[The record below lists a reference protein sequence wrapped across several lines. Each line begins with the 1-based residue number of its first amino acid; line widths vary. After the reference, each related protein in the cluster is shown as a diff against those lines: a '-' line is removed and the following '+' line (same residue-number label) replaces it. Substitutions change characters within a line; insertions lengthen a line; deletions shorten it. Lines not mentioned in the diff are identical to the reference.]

1 MTETAV
7 YDIERVRAW
16 KRELDAA
23 PYRSYLYSYPHK
35 TAYRPFEKP
44 KPLSEL
50 WQDEPAES
58 FFLYMHIP
66 FCGARCGFCNL
77 FTLPDKREDV
87 HKHYVDALER
97 QAKKWA
103 GFASRPFA
111 RFAIG
116 GGTPTLLRA
125 DQLSRLFDIAEDI
138 MGLDPSAASISV
150 ETSPETVDP
159 QRLSILK
166 KRGTD
171 RVSMGI
177 QSFIEAEAAAIYRP
191 QKPDEVRRALDL
203 LQRFE
208 FPLLNL
214 DLIYGLPGQTPETW
228 LYSLE
233 QALSYEPGEIFL
245 YPLYTREHTILKP
258 GDVQGGGPEDL
269 RMDMYLAACKRL
281 EERGYEQF
289 SMRRFAR
296 KDTVGYDPSK
306 RPLAYGCQEEG
317 MMGLGCGA
325 RSYTQHVHYASRY
338 GVSRKAT
345 KSIIADY
352 VAAERYDHADYGF
365 ELNAEER
372 KRRFVLK
379 GILHSE
385 GLPLE
390 EYTQR
395 FGSHAF
401 NDLPQLHLLTES
413 RLASI
418 EDGILRMGREG
429 LGYSDAIGDWLISE
443 PVRNRMHEFVLP

>member
-7 YDIERVRAW
+7 YDAERVQAW
-16 KRELDAA
+16 KQELAAA

-35 TAYRPFEKP
+35 TAYRPFDTP
-44 KPLSEL
+44 KPLADL
-50 WQDEPAES
+50 WRDEPADS

-87 HKHYVDALER
+87 HKRYVDALER
-97 QAKKWA
+97 QAREWA

-125 DQLSRLFDIAEDI
+125 DQLTRLFDIAEGI
-138 MGLDPSAASISV
+138 MGLNPAEASISV
-150 ETSPETVDP
+150 ETSPETVDAE
-159 QRLSILK
+159 RLRILK
-166 KRGTD
+166 DRGVD

-191 QKPDEVRRALDL
+191 QKPDEVRRALEL
-203 LQRFE
+203 LGSFD

-214 DLIYGLPGQTPETW
+214 DLIYGLPGQTLETW

-233 QALSYEPGEIFL
+233 QALAYRPGEIFL

-258 GDVQGGGPEDL
+258 GDVQAAGPEDL
-269 RMDMYLAACKRL
+269 RLLMYAAACERL
-281 EERGYEQF
+281 TERGYEQF

-296 KDTVGYDPSK
+296 RDAAGYSPDK
-306 RPLAYGCQEEG
+306 TLLAYGCQEEG

-325 RSYTQHVHYASRY
+325 RSYTRNVHYASRY

-345 KSIIADY
+345 ESIIADY
-352 VAAERYDHADYGF
+352 VAAERHDTADYGF
-365 ELNAEER
+365 VLNADEQR
-372 KRRFVLK
+372 RRFVLK
-379 GILHSE
+379 SILHSE
-385 GLPLE
+385 GLNLA
-390 EYTQR
+390 EYGQR
-395 FGSHAF
+395 FGTEAF
-401 NDLPQLHLLTES
+401 DDLPELRLLTES
-413 RLASI
+413 GLGAI
-418 EDGILRMGREG
+418 EDGVLRMGREG

-443 PVRNRMHEFVLP
+443 PVRSRMAEFVLP

>member
-7 YDIERVRAW
+7 YNAEQVEAW
-16 KRELDAA
+16 KQELAAA

-35 TAYRPFEKP
+35 TAYRPFEDS
-44 KPLSEL
+44 KPLADL
-50 WQDEPAES
+50 WKNEPSES

-87 HKHYVDALER
+87 HARYVDALER
-97 QAKKWA
+97 QARDWA
-103 GFASRPFA
+103 ALASRPFA

-125 DQLSRLFDIAEDI
+125 DQLTRLFDIAEGI
-138 MGLDPSAASISV
+138 MGLNPREASISV

-159 QRLSILK
+159 QRLQVLK
-166 KRGTD
+166 ERGVD

-191 QKPDEVRRALDL
+191 QKPDEVRRALEL
-203 LQRFE
+203 LGSFN

-214 DLIYGLPGQTPETW
+214 DLIYGLPGQTLDTW
-228 LYSLE
+228 LYSLD
-233 QALSYEPGEIFL
+233 QALAYKPGEIFL

-258 GDVQGGGPEDL
+258 GDVSAAAPEDL
-269 RMDMYLAACKRL
+269 RWTLYMAACERL
-281 EERGYEQF
+281 AEHGYEQF

-296 KDTVGYDPSK
+296 RDVVGYSPDKSL
-306 RPLAYGCQEEG
+306 LAYGCQEEG

-325 RSYTQHVHYASRY
+325 RSYTQNVHYASRY

-345 KSIIADY
+345 ESIIADY
-352 VAAERYDHADYGF
+352 VATERYDTADYGF
-365 ELNAEER
+365 VLDAQEQR
-372 KRRFVLK
+372 RRFVLK

-385 GLPLE
+385 GLKLSD
-390 EYTQR
+390 YQQR
-395 FGSHAF
+395 FSTEPF
-401 NDLPQLHLLTES
+401 DDLPQLRLLTES
-413 RLASI
+413 ELAWI
-418 EDGILRMGREG
+418 EDGVLRMGREG
-429 LGYSDAIGDWLISE
+429 LGYSDAIGDWLISD
-443 PVRNRMHEFVLP
+443 PVRSRMSAFILP